1 MGMILE
7 IDDIEVNQLVAVH
20 SLSFLSDS
28 DQGPEKFKEFSPVPP
43 GYPLQVLS
51 KSLPFITCSILQPG
65 GGQCGPAVID
75 LRHLQL
81 CRVTDDFVESVTS
94 FEETEQGT
102 SADRESLDGVKQAAQ
117 NSQVCEKVSLL
128 LGGKDSI
135 HLCEDQYRETEFA
148 IKMHLQY
155 LHERINQGDL
165 EEEMP
170 GSDRDRHNALLFF
183 SEITKQALVQLVIS
197 SQNENDV
204 NCVELTKVQAGE
216 VHEALHAHCHVLQD
230 MEEVDAWDLESARSA
245 YLTVSRFLLNLCQQ
259 GQGGGKEEEFIAFL
273 RSEISKFEPQMEQ
286 ESLPK
291 AGGSHGEEK

>member
-94 FEETEQGT
+94 FEETEEGT
-102 SADRESLDGVKQAAQ
+102 SVNRKSAAGVKRAAQ
-117 NSQVCEKVSLL
+117 NSNVSEKVSLP
-128 LGGKDSI
+128 LGNKNLI
-135 HLCEDQYRETEFA
+135 HFSEDEYRETEFA
-148 IKMHLQY
+148 IKMHLRC
-155 LHERINQGDL
+155 LHQRINDL
-165 EEEMP
+165 ELENEA
-170 GSDRDRHNALLFF
+170 DRHEHNALLTLT
-183 SEITKQALVQLVIS
+183 EIAKQALVQLVVA
-197 SQNENDV
+197 SQNEEEV
-204 NCVELTKVQAGE
+204 NCVELTKEQASE
-216 VHEALHAHCHVLQD
+216 IHEALHSHWHVLQG
-230 MEEVDAWDLESARSA
+230 MEEADSWNLESAKSA
-245 YLTVSRFLLNLCQQ
+245 YRIVSRFLLNLCQQ
-259 GQGGGKEEEFIAFL
+259 GQGGEAEDDFIAFL
-273 RSEISKFEPQMEQ
+273 RSEISKLEPQMEQ
-286 ESLPK
+286 VALPK
-291 AGGSHGEEK
+291 AGGNHGEEK